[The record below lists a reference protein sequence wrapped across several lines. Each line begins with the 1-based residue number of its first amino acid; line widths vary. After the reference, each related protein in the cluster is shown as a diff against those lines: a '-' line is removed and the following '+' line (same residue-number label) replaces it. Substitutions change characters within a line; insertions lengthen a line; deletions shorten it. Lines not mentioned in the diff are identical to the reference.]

1 MPTAKPRL
9 GIIIGSTRPERMS
22 KSIEDWVYTAAN
34 ASDKFDVE
42 LIDLAEINLPFFD
55 EPPPHRPCTSTPM
68 TTPSAGQKL
77 LTT

>member
-55 EPPPHRPCTSTPM
+55 EPPHRPCTSTPM

>member
-55 EPPPHRPCTSTPM
+55 EPPTGHAPVHP
-68 TTPSAGQKL
+68 
-77 LTT
+77 